1 MLGGTTRSPL
11 ATALLL
17 ALAGVAACAG
27 GGSGGDEA
35 APPASQGS
43 GSESI
48 ASDRMAT
55 RLERLPAPEGADT
68 AVEVRIGDLDRV
80 ADLVGVPRPA
90 STDDGQV
97 LSDWQ
102 HAVLGTRLPAEAGDA
117 ELRPSP
123 AAVPSPQSAVPDL
136 GEEDWTH
143 GDGRRGWNLLD
154 IGWFAEASPL
164 ADTSHLTAVLGGT
177 FTAERLTS
185 SLGEPDAGV
194 WSRVPESAGERTVLS
209 PGMWTHAGLVDGD
222 LVVSDEPDAVRA
234 ASDRRGPTLADNTVL
249 ADMAATLDAHG
260 AYSAVLRS
268 QVGGFPF
275 PQRPGTDPE
284 AVARARD
291 SGQLFLDPFTG
302 VGVGLAA
309 DDGPVALLVYVHDDA
324 QAAGRNAEALA
335 TTLEDGNR
343 YDDLPW
349 AEMFA
354 VVDVEADGRVVV
366 ASLRLVDGRAGR
378 IFDLVD
384 EADPTLFTHR

>member
-1 MLGGTTRSPL
+1 MAGGTTRSPL

-35 APPASQGS
+35 ATPASQGS

-55 RLERLPAPEGADT
+55 RLERLAAPEGADT

-80 ADLVGVPRPA
+80 TDLVGVPRPT

-123 AAVPSPQSAVPDL
+123 AAVPSPQSAVPHL

-194 WSRVPESAGERTVLS
+194 WSRSPESTGERTVLS

-234 ASDRRGPTLADNTVL
+234 VSDRRGPTLADNTVL

-260 AYSAVLRS
+260 AYSAVLPS
-268 QVGGFPF
+268 QGGGVPF
-275 PQRPGTDPE
+275 PQRPRTHP
-284 AVARARD
+284 
-291 SGQLFLDPFTG
+291 Q
-302 VGVGLAA
+302 
-309 DDGPVALLVYVHDDA
+309 
-324 QAAGRNAEALA
+324 ALA
-335 TTLEDGNR
+335 
-343 YDDLPW
+343 
-349 AEMFA
+349 
-354 VVDVEADGRVVV
+354 
-366 ASLRLVDGRAGR
+366 
-378 IFDLVD
+378 
-384 EADPTLFTHR
+384 